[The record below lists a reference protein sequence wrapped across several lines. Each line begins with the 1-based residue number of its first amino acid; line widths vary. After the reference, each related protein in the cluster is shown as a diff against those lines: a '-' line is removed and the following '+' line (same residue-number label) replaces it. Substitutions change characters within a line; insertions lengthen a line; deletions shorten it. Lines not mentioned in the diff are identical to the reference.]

1 MDRGHDYDVI
11 GFDADDTLWRSEDAF
26 QMAEERFVELLG
38 PFTPSGIDLAAAL
51 RETERAN
58 LSTSGY
64 GVKAFTLSM
73 VQCAITVSSA
83 EVPAHVIGRLV
94 DLGYD
99 MLTEPVQLLPHVP
112 EVLAEVGR
120 DHRLLLLT
128 KGDLV
133 HQTRKIT
140 TSGLE
145 HHFEY
150 VEILLEK
157 DPTSYRRVLRHVG
170 VEPGRFLMVGNSVR
184 SDILPVLEI
193 GGSAVHVP
201 YHLLWD
207 HEHVVDHGEE
217 FSELASLADLPNWL
231 RRSV

>member
-1 MDRGHDYDVI
+1 MI

-26 QMAEERFVELLG
+26 QVAEERFVELLP

-51 RETERAN
+51 RQTERAN

-64 GVKAFTLSM
+64 GVKAFALSM

-83 EVPAHVIGRLV
+83 EGAGNVIGRLV
-94 DLGYD
+94 DLGYE

-140 TSGLE
+140 TS
-145 HHFEY
+145 
-150 VEILLEK
+150 VSSTISSTSRSCSRRTRR
-157 DPTSYRRVLRHVG
+157 PT
-170 VEPGRFLMVGNSVR
+170 
-184 SDILPVLEI
+184 
-193 GGSAVHVP
+193 GGCCDTSGSSPA
-201 YHLLWD
+201 
-207 HEHVVDHGEE
+207 G
-217 FSELASLADLPNWL
+217 S
-231 RRSV
+231 

>member
-1 MDRGHDYDVI
+1 
-11 GFDADDTLWRSEDAF
+11 
-26 QMAEERFVELLG
+26 
-38 PFTPSGIDLAAAL
+38 
-51 RETERAN
+51 
-58 LSTSGY
+58 
-64 GVKAFTLSM
+64 M

-83 EVPAHVIGRLV
+83 EVPANVIGRLI

-157 DPTSYRRVLRHVG
+157 DPTSYRRILRHVG
-170 VEPGRFLMVGNSVR
+170 VEPDRFLMVGNSVR

-193 GGSAVHVP
+193 GGTRSTCRTTCSGTTSTSPTTARSSP
-201 YHLLWD
+201 SW
-207 HEHVVDHGEE
+207 
-217 FSELASLADLPNWL
+217 
-231 RRSV
+231 RRSPSSRMAAAGRLTRPQRRPGSDGQSCAARPRGRGGRPTCGGSTTPVRGSGGCSRAG